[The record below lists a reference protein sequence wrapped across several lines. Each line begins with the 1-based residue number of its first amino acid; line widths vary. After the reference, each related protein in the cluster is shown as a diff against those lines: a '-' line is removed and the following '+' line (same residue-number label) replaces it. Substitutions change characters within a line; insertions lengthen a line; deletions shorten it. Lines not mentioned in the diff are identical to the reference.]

1 MTSCYSCTG
10 SCTSSVTH
18 VRSKS
23 HPTTEHSSNYQLIV
37 FSVCIFLISQVS
49 GTYTD
54 LGANSDDYTYEQVGW
69 SPDKSMKEATF
80 VWQLQCLMNG
90 SLFCH
95 LDSYPGCL
103 WRWSLQPGWSEWC
116 HPPNDRVSVLS
127 FVLRYVDYYL
137 LPGSIPISYLL
148 PGSIPI

>member
-23 HPTTEHSSNYQLIV
+23 HPTTEHSSNYQLIHT
-37 FSVCIFLISQVS
+37 FSVFICLLSQVS

-69 SPDKSMKEATF
+69 SPDKSEKEIDIAGWTTKCPRSLNVSWM
-80 VWQLQCLMNG
+80 VWM
-90 SLFCH
+90 
-95 LDSYPGCL
+95 
-103 WRWSLQPGWSEWC
+103 
-116 HPPNDRVSVLS
+116 
-127 FVLRYVDYYL
+127 VDNQHKE
-137 LPGSIPISYLL
+137 PMIDTKI
-148 PGSIPI
+148 I

>member
-1 MTSCYSCTG
+1 MLLLLRLLQRRGPCLWFLQRLIWNGEFENLFCMARSNLYLLLLTYGIYVYPSQVMTSCYSCTG

-23 HPTTEHSSNYQLIV
+23 HPTTENSSNYQLIA
-37 FSVCIFLISQVS
+37 FSVCIFLLSQVS

-80 VWQLQCLMNG
+80 V
-90 SLFCH
+90 
-95 LDSYPGCL
+95 
-103 WRWSLQPGWSEWC
+103 
-116 HPPNDRVSVLS
+116 
-127 FVLRYVDYYL
+127 
-137 LPGSIPISYLL
+137 
-148 PGSIPI
+148 